1 MLRIATEGDV
11 GEILDIYAPY
21 ILTTTITFEYDVP
34 TEAEFLQRFRE
45 ITARFPWLVCEED
58 GKILGYASAS
68 APLSRRA
75 YDWCA
80 EPSIYLRPEARGR
93 GLGRVLYGALEALL
107 EEQGFAVSYA
117 IITSENRAS
126 IAFHEK
132 LGYRKCGFWDNC
144 GLKFGRWLG
153 VYWLEKRLKSVE
165 IPSCPPCEW
174 SVFMQDEQKIFDILG
189 KLSLS

>member
-21 ILTTTITFEYDVP
+21 ILTTTITFEYTVP
-34 TEAEFLQRFRE
+34 SREEFLERFRN
-45 ITARFPWLVCEED
+45 ITARFPWLVWEEE
-58 GKILGYASAS
+58 GRILGYAYAS
-68 APLSRRA
+68 APFTRRA

-80 EPSIYLRPEARGR
+80 EPSIYLRRDARGR
-93 GLGRVLYGALEALL
+93 GLGKKLSAALEAIL
-107 EEQGFAVSYA
+107 EAQGFAVSYA
-117 IITSENRAS
+117 IITSENEGS

-132 LGYRKCGFWDNC
+132 LGYRKCGFLDNC

-165 IPSCPPCEW
+165 IPTKPPVAW
-174 SVFMQDEQKIFDILG
+174 PLFMQDQQKIFDILG

>member
-45 ITARFPWLVCEED
+45 ITARFPWLVWEED
-58 GKILGYASAS
+58 GKILGYAYVS
-68 APLSRRA
+68 APFSRRA

-93 GLGRVLYGALEALL
+93 GLGKKLYAALEEILAA
-107 EEQGFAVSYA
+107 QGFAVSYA
-117 IITSENRAS
+117 IITSENVSS
-126 IAFHEK
+126 IAFHEV
-132 LGYRKCGFWDNC
+132 LGYRKCGFLDNC

-165 IPSCPPCEW
+165 IPSSPPCEW

>member
-1 MLRIATEGDV
+1 MLRIATEEDV
-11 GEILDIYAPY
+11 PEILDIYAPY

-45 ITARFPWLVCEED
+45 ITARFPWLVWEED
-58 GKILGYASAS
+58 GKILGYAYAS
-68 APLSRRA
+68 APFSRRA

-93 GLGRVLYGALEALL
+93 GLGKKLYAALEEILAA
-107 EEQGFAVSYA
+107 QGFAVSYA
-117 IITSENRAS
+117 IITSENVSS
-126 IAFHEK
+126 IAFHEV
-132 LGYRKCGFWDNC
+132 LGYRKCGFLDNC

-165 IPSCPPCEW
+165 IPTKPPVAW
-174 SVFMQDEQKIFDILG
+174 QVFMQDEQKFFDILG
-189 KLSLS
+189 DLSLS